1 MTIFNYTVNYVD
13 LIIVGIFLFFGF
25 VGLNKGIFITLIN
38 FIRYV
43 VGFSACMISADRLPQ
58 PIYDNY
64 LKERVV
70 DAVNQKIVTSSN
82 IDEIMDNFNSVIN
95 SLPNIV
101 KNNIDLTSLKL
112 SSNNISQNITNEVF
126 EPVIIVFLKVIIF
139 IVIFA
144 LFFGITGAVISHIRR
159 KNKNK
164 RKENKKK
171 SFVVFMDRL
180 IGFLFGFLKG
190 ALVVFV
196 FVSAVT
202 SLLGVPNIA
211 DNQFLQ
217 TAANSQ
223 LYQLLLNYNP
233 FNVITEGIIW
243 ANLKRT

>member
-13 LIIVGIFLFFGF
+13 LIIVGIVLFFGF

-43 VGFSACMISADRLPQ
+43 VGLSACMISADRLPQ

-164 RKENKKK
+164 RNENKKK

-180 IGFLFGFLKG
+180 IGFLFGFL
-190 ALVVFV
+190 
-196 FVSAVT
+196 
-202 SLLGVPNIA
+202 
-211 DNQFLQ
+211 
-217 TAANSQ
+217 
-223 LYQLLLNYNP
+223 
-233 FNVITEGIIW
+233 
-243 ANLKRT
+243 

>member
-43 VGFSACMISADRLPQ
+43 VGLSACVISADRLPQ

-164 RKENKKK
+164 RKESNKK

-217 TAANSQ
+217 TVANSQ

-233 FNVITEGIIW
+233 FNVITEGII
-243 ANLKRT
+243 

>member
-25 VGLNKGIFITLIN
+25 LGLNKGIFITLIN

-43 VGFSACMISADRLPQ
+43 VGLSACMISADRLPQ

-126 EPVIIVFLKVIIF
+126 EPVIMVFLKVIIF
-139 IVIFA
+139 IVVFA

-164 RKENKKK
+164 RKENNKK

-180 IGFLFGFLKG
+180 IGFLFGILKG

-233 FNVITEGIIW
+233 FNVITEGII
-243 ANLKRT
+243 

>member
-13 LIIVGIFLFFGF
+13 LIIVGIVLFFGF

-43 VGFSACMISADRLPQ
+43 VGLSACMISADRLPQ

-139 IVIFA
+139 VAIFA

-164 RKENKKK
+164 RKESNKK
-171 SFVVFMDRL
+171 SLVVFMDRL
-180 IGFLFGFLKG
+180 IGFLFGILKG

-233 FNVITEGIIW
+233 FNVITEGII
-243 ANLKRT
+243 

>member
-43 VGFSACMISADRLPQ
+43 VGLSACMISADRLPQ

-126 EPVIIVFLKVIIF
+126 EPVIMVFLKVIIF
-139 IVIFA
+139 IVVFA

-164 RKENKKK
+164 RKENNKK
-171 SFVVFMDRL
+171 SFVVFIDRL
-180 IGFLFGFLKG
+180 IGFLFGILKG

-233 FNVITEGIIW
+233 FNVITEGII
-243 ANLKRT
+243 

>member
-1 MTIFNYTVNYVD
+1 M
-13 LIIVGIFLFFGF
+13 IIVGIVLFFGF

-43 VGFSACMISADRLPQ
+43 VGLSACMISADRLPQ

-159 KNKNK
+159 KNK

-233 FNVITEGIIW
+233 FNVITEGII
-243 ANLKRT
+243 

>member
-25 VGLNKGIFITLIN
+25 VGLNKGTFITLIN

-43 VGFSACMISADRLPQ
+43 VGLSACMISADRLPQ

-202 SLLGVPNIA
+202 SLLGVHNIA

-233 FNVITEGIIW
+233 SNVITEGII
-243 ANLKRT
+243 

>member
-43 VGFSACMISADRLPQ
+43 VGLSACMISADRLPQ

-82 IDEIMDNFNSVIN
+82 IDEIMDNFNSFIN

-159 KNKNK
+159 KNK

-233 FNVITEGIIW
+233 FNVITEGII
-243 ANLKRT
+243 

>member
-25 VGLNKGIFITLIN
+25 LGLNKGIFITLIN

-43 VGFSACMISADRLPQ
+43 VGLSACMISADRLPQ

-139 IVIFA
+139 IVVFA

-164 RKENKKK
+164 RKESNKK

-211 DNQFLQ
+211 ENQFLQ
-217 TAANSQ
+217 TAADSQ

-233 FNVITEGIIW
+233 FNVITEGII
-243 ANLKRT
+243 